1 MGQYD
6 IFVIGGI
13 AVAAGY
19 YLITNPSILQGIFP
33 TTEPTPTEDPAGGG
47 DGDGEISE
55 TDGDTKGDGG
65 YDCAKACRNC
75 WCKSYNE
82 KCGGSG
88 CSRCKGGNRIASKC
102 GGQGVEPSKSTSSG
116 SSGGSHSSTGG
127 SSKAEI
133 CGDLCRRKECS
144 TYKKTCSG
152 SCKNCTG
159 SSGCSSMCSSAQCG
173 SYKAA
178 GCSKSSCSNC
188 SWAFEA
194 TRLVGNFPYT
204 DDMRLTIA

>member
-6 IFVIGGI
+6 IFVYGGI
-13 AVAAGY
+13 ALVGGWY
-19 YLITNPSILQGIFP
+19 VISHPEFLSSLFP
-33 TTEPTPTEDPAGGG
+33 PVTDPGTDPDPPDDGSNEG
-47 DGDGEISE
+47 DNS
-55 TDGDTKGDGG
+55 GDGG
-65 YDCAKACRNC
+65 YDCKKACKNC

-82 KCGGSG
+82 KCGGS
-88 CSRCKGGNRIASKC
+88 CSKCKGGNRILEKC
-102 GGQGVEPSKSTSSG
+102 GAGVSESAGKFDSG
-116 SSGGSHSSTGG
+116 GGSSSGGSSGGG

-152 SCKNCTG
+152 NCKYCTG

-188 SWAFEA
+188 SWAFA
-194 TRLVGNFPYT
+194 TNRMIGNFPYM
-204 DDMRLTIA
+204 DEMRLTIA